1 VEGAANAALM
11 RVLGR
16 ALRLPPSAIRIT
28 RGTSGRD
35 KVVLLVGTEVSG
47 VRALLEGPDEEDGS

>member
-1 VEGAANAALM
+1 M